1 MASNPAVKRNG
12 KKAAGGASRLARS
25 RAGQGQNGA
34 QAAAQATARTSIAVQ
49 GARVHNLKNI
59 SVEIP
64 RDRLVVV
71 TGLSGSGKSS
81 LAFDTIY
88 AEGQRR
94 YMESLSSF
102 AKRFIAQV
110 TKPDVDFVFGLSP
123 VISIEQKTIANNP
136 RSTVGTMTDIASYLN
151 LLFATIGQA
160 HCPRTGDPT
169 PSRTASQILE
179 AILTLPEGAAI
190 ELRAPVFPVYGE
202 ELDFVFTEVRKKGCR
217 HLIIDGKRVDIS
229 AEVEVDESKVRD
241 MDAVVDRFVVS
252 RKHEK
257 AIKAGIAATLL
268 VGDGLMQVHVV
279 KGAGKA
285 DAERFYRGLCS
296 ATHHFVYGDIGPDY
310 FMFNNPES
318 ACQTCGGLG
327 VHKLTHPELLV
338 PDPRRSIVGGCFVRE
353 AFRYNPE
360 TWDGRIM
367 YSLAQ
372 ALSFSLETPWE
383 KLPETVRNAILFGIE
398 SRKIVLTAPPGV
410 KEKRPEWEGKEIGFN
425 GIARW
430 IERRYRRYRQRGE
443 ANSKMEAWLDKVMVE
458 HTCPDCKGARVRA
471 TRLLFTVAGK
481 SIHDIGQLNFDE
493 LYAFLDTI
501 KPTGRGADAGR
512 HVLKEIRG
520 RLELLLGIGLDY
532 LNFNRRSGTLSGG
545 ESQRIR
551 LSTQIGSGL
560 MGMLYVLDE
569 PSIGLHPKD
578 NVKMIATLKR
588 LRDIGNTV
596 IVVEHDEDTIRAAD
610 HVIEMGPGPGVHGGN
625 VVVQGALQDVLACE
639 ASPTGQYLSGRRSIA
654 TPPQRREGNGQT
666 LVVRG
671 ARENNLKGIDVT
683 FPLGMLVAI
692 TGASGSGKST
702 LVNEILYKAL
712 WKRLVDTRTLPGEHD
727 RVDGME
733 HVHKVVNIDQSP
745 IGRNSRS
752 NPATYIGFYD
762 TIRDLFTQAA
772 LSVERGYKAGRFSF
786 NVKGGRCE
794 ECQGEGAITTQLYFM
809 PDVEVTCAA
818 CKGAR
823 FNSETL
829 EVALRGKTIDDVL
842 NMSVEE
848 GVTFFACEPAV
859 GKKIEMLN
867 DLGLGYLTLG
877 QSSTTLSGGEAQ
889 RIKIAT
895 ELSKLQRA
903 KHTVYILDEP
913 TTGLHLADV
922 ERLLEAL
929 NRLVDAGHTV
939 LLIEHHLDVIKTAD
953 HVIDL
958 GPEGGHAGGEV
969 VATGTPEDIAACRV
983 SHTGRFLKEH
993 LRV

>member
-1 MASNPAVKRNG
+1 MTHRAPVKRPD
-12 KKAAGGASRLARS
+12 KKAPTS
-25 RAGQGQNGA
+25 
-34 QAAAQATARTSIAVQ
+34 ARTTIAVQ

-59 SVEIP
+59 SLEIP
-64 RDRLVVV
+64 RDRLIVV

-94 YMESLSSF
+94 YMESLSSY
-102 AKRFIAQV
+102 AKRFVAQV

-123 VISIEQKTIANNP
+123 VISIEQKTLTTNP

-151 LLFATIGQA
+151 LLFATSAEA
-160 HCPRTGDPT
+160 HCPRTGEPA

-179 AILTLPEGAAI
+179 AILSLPPETEV
-190 ELRAPVFPVYGE
+190 ELRAPVFKVYGE
-202 ELDFVFTEVRKKGCR
+202 ELDFVFTDVRKKGCR
-217 HLIIDGKRVDIS
+217 RLIIDGKPVDI
-229 AEVEVDESKVRD
+229 AEQVDLDEASVRD
-241 MDAVVDRFVVS
+241 MDAVVDRLVVA

-257 AIKAGIAATLL
+257 AIKAAIAATLL
-268 VGDGLMQVHVV
+268 IGDGLMQVQIV
-279 KGAGKA
+279 KGASRSQA
-285 DAERFYRGLCS
+285 AAFYDGLCS
-296 ATHHFVYGDIGPDY
+296 ATHHFVYGEIAPDF

-318 ACQTCGGLG
+318 ACRTCGGLG
-327 VHKLTHPELLV
+327 VDKLTHPELLV
-338 PDPRRSIVGGCFVRE
+338 PDPNRSIRGGCFVRE
-353 AFRYNPE
+353 AFKYNPD
-360 TWDGRIM
+360 TWDGRM
-367 YSLAQ
+367 M
-372 ALSFSLETPWE
+372 FSLSKAVGFSLDTAWND
-383 KLPETVRNAILFGIE
+383 LPDAARHAILYGTGAT
-398 SRKIVLTAPPGV
+398 KIVLTSPPEA
-410 KEKRPEWEGKEIGFN
+410 KIKRDDQDGREIGFH
-425 GIARW
+425 GIARR
-430 IERRYRRYRQRGE
+430 IERHYRRYRQQGE
-443 ANSKMEAWLDKVMVE
+443 ASSRMEAWLEKVMVE
-458 HTCPDCKGARVRA
+458 RTCPDCEGARLRA

-481 SIHDIGQLNFDE
+481 SIHDVGLLHFDE
-493 LYAFLDTI
+493 LHAFLGSV

-512 HVLKEIRG
+512 QVLKEIRG

-532 LNFNRRSGTLSGG
+532 LSFNRRSSSLSGG

-578 NVKMIATLKR
+578 NVKMIATLER
-588 LRDIGNTV
+588 LRNIGNTV

-610 HVIEMGPGPGVHGGN
+610 HLVEMGPGPGVHGGE
-625 VVVQGALQDVLACE
+625 VVVQGTLANVLACK
-639 ASPTGQYLSGRRSIA
+639 ASPTGQFLSSKRSIA
-654 TPPQRREGNGQT
+654 TPRQRRNGTGQMLT
-666 LVVRG
+666 VRG

-683 FPLGMLVAI
+683 IPLGMLVAI

-702 LVNEILYKAL
+702 LVTEILYKAL
-712 WKRLVDTRTLPGEHD
+712 WKRLVDTRTLPGDHD
-727 RVDGME
+727 GLEGAE

-762 TIRDLFTQAA
+762 TIRDLFTRAP
-772 LSVERGYKAGRFSF
+772 LSVERGYQPGRFSF

-809 PDVEVTCAA
+809 PDVEVTCGA

-829 EVALRGKTIDDVL
+829 EVTLRGKTIDDVL
-842 NMSVEE
+842 NMSIEE
-848 GVTFFACEPAV
+848 GVSFFAGEPAV
-859 GKKIEMLN
+859 GRKIQVLA

-877 QSSTTLSGGEAQ
+877 QSATTLSGGEAQ

-895 ELSKLQRA
+895 EMSALQRS

-922 ERLLEAL
+922 ERLLASL

-939 LLIEHHLDVIKTAD
+939 LLIEHHMDVIKTAD

-958 GPEGGHAGGEV
+958 GPEGGHAGGEI
-969 VATGTPEDIAACRV
+969 VATGRPEDIAACKA
-983 SHTGRFLKEH
+983 SHTGRFLKAH
-993 LRV
+993 LPR